1 MGEAVTDH
9 KAAIDQRV
17 FRDVV
22 GRFCT
27 GIVVVTAVE
36 TAGEDAGKPCG
47 FVAQSFVSLSLDPP
61 LVGLCPARTSST
73 WPKIRDAQRYAIN
86 ILGAGQKAL
95 CDRFARSGG
104 DKFDGVAWRPGGN
117 GAPLLDGVIAQ
128 VECTLDAEHDVGDHT
143 FAVGYVSSLRVV
155 EEATP
160 LLFNGGGY
168 GVFEAAPAS

>member
-1 MGEAVTDH
+1 MSTPAPP
-9 KAAIDQRV
+9 IDQKE
-17 FRDVV
+17 FRTVV

-27 GIVVVTAVE
+27 GIVVVTAMDPE
-36 TAGEDAGKPCG
+36 GTDPAPCG

-73 WPKIRDAQRYAIN
+73 WPKIRAAERYAIN
-86 ILGAGQKAL
+86 ILGADQKAL

-104 DKFDGVAWRPGGN
+104 DKFDGVAWQAGAN

-143 FAVGYVSSLRVV
+143 FAVGYVSALRIVNST
-155 EEATP
+155 AP

-168 GVFEAAPAS
+168 GLFEALPS